1 MKVKKVLVVEDESDT
16 RWGICHYLK
25 KEGFLV
31 FEAENGLRAKEILQK
46 EKIDVILSDLKM
58 PKMDGAE
65 LLKYCKE
72 SKIPATFILMTAYGD
87 CQSYCDIMSLGAYE
101 YMNKPVLLEEIIHL
115 LKKIEREKN
124 ERN

>member
-1 MKVKKVLVVEDESDT
+1 MKVKKVLVVEDEPDT

-31 FEAENGLRAKEILQK
+31 FEAENGLVAKEILNR
-46 EKIDVILSDLKM
+46 EKIDVILSDLRM

-65 LLKYCKE
+65 LLKFCKE
-72 SKIPATFILMTAYGD
+72 NKNNAIFVMMTAFGD

-101 YMNKPVLLEEIIHL
+101 YMNKPVLLEEIKAL
-115 LKKIEREKN
+115 FKKIERERN